1 MTHNYGAIMK
11 RLMED
16 KTVKTRLSFKEWRS
30 FNIRLKRLKRNLKK
44 EADCKAAEIVQQQ
57 IELILKTL
65 GINGQT

>member
-11 RLMED
+11 RLIED
-16 KTVKTRLSFKEWRS
+16 KKMKTRLSFKEWRS
-30 FNIRLKRLKRNLKK
+30 FNIRLKKLKRNLKK